1 MSEKPSYNSHDIGPV
16 CAQCG
21 ANYLR
26 KRPFTNRYP
35 DCRRP
40 SLHGTVIGCIGGLAI
55 GLMFVRDI
63 PQAGQIAIA
72 VAAAAGT
79 VGLVLWAWVIR
90 K

>member
-1 MSEKPSYNSHDIGPV
+1 
-16 CAQCG
+16 
-21 ANYLR
+21 
-26 KRPFTNRYP
+26 
-35 DCRRP
+35 
-40 SLHGTVIGCIGGLAI
+40 
-55 GLMFVRDI
+55 MFEQDI